1 MGKVT
6 FEQRNEVKELA
17 NHIAGERAF
26 IVKKKKKKLKRE
38 LLEERLLTCSKTKE
52 ATLSI

>member
-26 IVKKKKKKLKRE
+26 IVKKKKKLKRE